1 MNKIDLAAGGLALC
15 YLVHDGEELLTYRES
30 SRWALGR
37 LPEGVALP
45 AGLREHGW
53 SQRHI
58 NIGVGLMGLNWVG
71 AALAGLRSGGRS
83 AWFQNA
89 LATWTLHG
97 FGHLG
102 LCLLRRGYVSGA
114 VTAPL
119 VIGHGVW
126 VLRVL
131 REEGVPR
138 RVSAAGMAAT
148 LPVLVAAHAGA
159 EVIARLLDRADA
171 ACESAGAECP
181 RVGRLARTVRTVR
194 AARTG
199 ATPPPA
205 TRGAGEM
212 WAVQYHRSGGPEVL
226 RVEEIAAPSLRDG
239 QVLVRTLASGVSRI
253 DALYRRGR
261 LPHGPTFPKQTGFDA
276 IGEVVQGRAGAI
288 RPGDRVAVVLGLEP
302 LRGRGTTVE
311 LLAVEPSRCGAFPA
325 GYEPRVE
332 DCALVLG
339 GLTAL
344 RAVRDGLRPRRGERV
359 LVVGAGGPVGLAAI
373 QIVRGAGAVVDAV
386 AGSAALEECLGL
398 GADEA
403 YDYRGEEAVQLR
415 ASRRYDGMVVAAGRP
430 SDWFTAVRR
439 GGRAALT
446 DGGVWPGSVVRAV
459 RAGVRSI
466 PIAAGHGSGDLRW
479 LARRIAGGDL
489 VPVVGRRYGVGEVGR
504 AHTELGTGPTRGAR
518 IIDHRR
524 MP

>member
-1 MNKIDLAAGGLALC
+1 
-15 YLVHDGEELLTYRES
+15 
-30 SRWALGR
+30 
-37 LPEGVALP
+37 
-45 AGLREHGW
+45 
-53 SQRHI
+53 
-58 NIGVGLMGLNWVG
+58 
-71 AALAGLRSGGRS
+71 
-83 AWFQNA
+83 
-89 LATWTLHG
+89 
-97 FGHLG
+97 
-102 LCLLRRGYVSGA
+102 
-114 VTAPL
+114 
-119 VIGHGVW
+119 
-126 VLRVL
+126 
-131 REEGVPR
+131 
-138 RVSAAGMAAT
+138 
-148 LPVLVAAHAGA
+148 
-159 EVIARLLDRADA
+159 
-171 ACESAGAECP
+171 
-181 RVGRLARTVRTVR
+181 
-194 AARTG
+194 
-199 ATPPPA
+199 
-205 TRGAGEM
+205 M

-226 RVEEIAAPSLRDG
+226 RVEEIAAPSPRDG

-276 IGEVVQGRAGAI
+276 IGEVVKGRAGAI

-344 RAVRDGLRPRRGERV
+344 RAVRDGLRLRRGERV

-373 QIVRGAGAVVDAV
+373 QIARGAGAAVDAV
-386 AGSAALEECLGL
+386 AGSAALEECLRL

-403 YDYRGEEAVQLR
+403 YDYRGEEAAQLR

-446 DGGVWPGSVVRAV
+446 DGGAWPGSVVRAV
-459 RAGVRSI
+459 RAGVQSI
-466 PIAAGHGSGDLRW
+466 PIAAGHASGDLRW
-479 LARRIAGGDL
+479 LSRRIAGGDL

-504 AHTELGTGPTRGAR
+504 AHAELGTGPTRGAR

>member
-1 MNKIDLAAGGLALC
+1 
-15 YLVHDGEELLTYRES
+15 
-30 SRWALGR
+30 
-37 LPEGVALP
+37 
-45 AGLREHGW
+45 
-53 SQRHI
+53 
-58 NIGVGLMGLNWVG
+58 
-71 AALAGLRSGGRS
+71 
-83 AWFQNA
+83 
-89 LATWTLHG
+89 
-97 FGHLG
+97 
-102 LCLLRRGYVSGA
+102 
-114 VTAPL
+114 
-119 VIGHGVW
+119 
-126 VLRVL
+126 
-131 REEGVPR
+131 
-138 RVSAAGMAAT
+138 
-148 LPVLVAAHAGA
+148 
-159 EVIARLLDRADA
+159 
-171 ACESAGAECP
+171 
-181 RVGRLARTVRTVR
+181 
-194 AARTG
+194 
-199 ATPPPA
+199 
-205 TRGAGEM
+205 M

-226 RVEEIAAPSLRDG
+226 RVEEIAASSPHDG

-276 IGEVVQGRAGAI
+276 IGEVVEGRAGAI

-344 RAVRDGLRPRRGERV
+344 RAVRDGLRLRRGERV

-373 QIVRGAGAVVDAV
+373 QIARGAGAVVDAV

-403 YDYRGEEAVQLR
+403 YDYRGEEAAQLR

-430 SDWFTAVRR
+430 SGWFTAVRR

-446 DGGVWPGSVVRAV
+446 DGGVWPGSVLRAV

-466 PIAAGHGSGDLRW
+466 PIAAGLGSGDLRW

-489 VPVVGRRYGVGEVGR
+489 VPVVGRRYGVGEVDR
-504 AHTELGTGPTRGAR
+504 AHAELGAGPTCGAR
-518 IIDHRR
+518 IIDHLRV
-524 MP
+524 P

>member
-1 MNKIDLAAGGLALC
+1 
-15 YLVHDGEELLTYRES
+15 
-30 SRWALGR
+30 
-37 LPEGVALP
+37 
-45 AGLREHGW
+45 
-53 SQRHI
+53 
-58 NIGVGLMGLNWVG
+58 
-71 AALAGLRSGGRS
+71 
-83 AWFQNA
+83 
-89 LATWTLHG
+89 
-97 FGHLG
+97 
-102 LCLLRRGYVSGA
+102 
-114 VTAPL
+114 
-119 VIGHGVW
+119 
-126 VLRVL
+126 
-131 REEGVPR
+131 
-138 RVSAAGMAAT
+138 
-148 LPVLVAAHAGA
+148 
-159 EVIARLLDRADA
+159 
-171 ACESAGAECP
+171 
-181 RVGRLARTVRTVR
+181 
-194 AARTG
+194 
-199 ATPPPA
+199 
-205 TRGAGEM
+205 M

-226 RVEEIAAPSLRDG
+226 RVEEIAAPSPRDG
-239 QVLVRTLASGVSRI
+239 QVLVRTLASGISRI

-373 QIVRGAGAVVDAV
+373 QIARGAGAVVDAV

-403 YDYRGEEAVQLR
+403 YDYRGEEAAQLR

-430 SDWFTAVRR
+430 SDWFNAVRR

-446 DGGVWPGSVVRAV
+446 DGGAWPGSVVRAV

-479 LARRIAGGDL
+479 LARRIVGGDL

-504 AHTELGTGPTRGAR
+504 AHAELGAGPTRGAR
-518 IIDHRR
+518 IIDHLRV
-524 MP
+524 P